1 MNATVNKPNG
11 LPRSIRLI
19 KSAEFGAVLS
29 ANKTKLIR
37 SYSDFFTI
45 SALKTDQ
52 IGLVRFGFTVGKQ
65 NAHLS
70 VERALV
76 KRLLREKARTS
87 RQTLIQ
93 ALSDRQ
99 YGLDINCRLKR
110 KLPDCSQQDLSKKA
124 RKILIRNDI
133 EKLFGY
139 FYPKCLS
146 HRGNQSECP
155 KVRTDCMY
163 SVLPTRAITLDR
175 QGVSVSSD
183 LFTVLNRGH

>member
-99 YGLDINCRLKR
+99 YGLDINCRLKCR
-110 KLPDCSQQDLSKKA
+110 LPDWSQQYLSKKA

-139 FYPKCLS
+139 FLS
-146 HRGNQSECP
+146 
-155 KVRTDCMY
+155 K
-163 SVLPTRAITLDR
+163 
-175 QGVSVSSD
+175 VSVSS
-183 LFTVLNRGH
+183 RESK

>member
-52 IGLVRFGFTVGKQ
+52 IGLVRFGFTVGKH

-99 YGLDINCRLKR
+99 YGLDINCRLKCR
-110 KLPDCSQQDLSKKA
+110 LPDCSQKDLSKKA

-139 FYPKCLS
+139 FLS
-146 HRGNQSECP
+146 
-155 KVRTDCMY
+155 K
-163 SVLPTRAITLDR
+163 
-175 QGVSVSSD
+175 VSVSS
-183 LFTVLNRGH
+183 RESK

>member
-99 YGLDINCRLKR
+99 YGLDINCRLKCR
-110 KLPDCSQQDLSKKA
+110 LPDCSQKDLSKKA

-139 FYPKCLS
+139 FLFK
-146 HRGNQSECP
+146 
-155 KVRTDCMY
+155 
-163 SVLPTRAITLDR
+163 
-175 QGVSVSSD
+175 VSVSS
-183 LFTVLNRGH
+183 RESK

>member
-110 KLPDCSQQDLSKKA
+110 RLPDCSQKDLSKKA

-139 FYPKCLS
+139 FLFK
-146 HRGNQSECP
+146 
-155 KVRTDCMY
+155 
-163 SVLPTRAITLDR
+163 
-175 QGVSVSSD
+175 VSVSS
-183 LFTVLNRGH
+183 RESK

>member
-1 MNATVNKPNG
+1 MNTTVDKPNG

-99 YGLDINCRLKR
+99 YGLDINCRLKCR
-110 KLPDCSQQDLSKKA
+110 LPDCSQKDLSKKA

-139 FYPKCLS
+139 FLS
-146 HRGNQSECP
+146 
-155 KVRTDCMY
+155 K
-163 SVLPTRAITLDR
+163 
-175 QGVSVSSD
+175 VSVSS
-183 LFTVLNRGH
+183 REAK

>member
-110 KLPDCSQQDLSKKA
+110 KLPDCSQQDLSKMA

-139 FYPKCLS
+139 FLS
-146 HRGNQSECP
+146 
-155 KVRTDCMY
+155 K
-163 SVLPTRAITLDR
+163 
-175 QGVSVSSD
+175 VSVSS
-183 LFTVLNRGH
+183 RESK

>member
-99 YGLDINCRLKR
+99 YGLDINCRLKCR
-110 KLPDCSQQDLSKKA
+110 LPDCSHKDLSKKA

-139 FYPKCLS
+139 FLS
-146 HRGNQSECP
+146 
-155 KVRTDCMY
+155 K
-163 SVLPTRAITLDR
+163 
-175 QGVSVSSD
+175 VSVSS
-183 LFTVLNRGH
+183 RESK

>member
-110 KLPDCSQQDLSKKA
+110 KLPDYSQQDLSKKA

-139 FYPKCLS
+139 FLS
-146 HRGNQSECP
+146 
-155 KVRTDCMY
+155 K
-163 SVLPTRAITLDR
+163 
-175 QGVSVSSD
+175 VSVSS
-183 LFTVLNRGH
+183 RESK

>member
-45 SALKTDQ
+45 CALKTDQ

-139 FYPKCLS
+139 FLFK
-146 HRGNQSECP
+146 
-155 KVRTDCMY
+155 
-163 SVLPTRAITLDR
+163 
-175 QGVSVSSD
+175 VSVSS
-183 LFTVLNRGH
+183 RESK